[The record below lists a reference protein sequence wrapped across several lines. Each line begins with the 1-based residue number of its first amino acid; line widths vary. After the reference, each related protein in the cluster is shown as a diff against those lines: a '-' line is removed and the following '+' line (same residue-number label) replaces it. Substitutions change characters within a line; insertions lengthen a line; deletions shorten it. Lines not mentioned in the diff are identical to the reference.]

1 MSIAIRFA
9 LAGLVAAALCPG
21 AEVEVVLTDHARV
34 NPVELVPARQ
44 EASRLLAAA
53 GIVLRWSTPEPD
65 LGHPARAVVLNI
77 LPAEMARRWPA
88 GGEACG
94 YALAGWM
101 AGVFYHCVDQL
112 TEEGNGGTGMRGRL
126 LGALMAHEVGHL
138 LIGPGIHSPTG
149 IMKAHWGSRDLLL
162 IRQGRLAFL
171 PSDAAQI
178 RARLGRPE

>member
-53 GIVLRWSTPEPD
+53 GIVLRRSTPEPD

-77 LPAEMARRWPA
+77 LPAENGPAMASWRRSLWICTCRLDGRSVLPLRGPVD
-88 GGEACG
+88 GGG
-94 YALAGWM
+94 
-101 AGVFYHCVDQL
+101 
-112 TEEGNGGTGMRGRL
+112 
-126 LGALMAHEVGHL
+126 
-138 LIGPGIHSPTG
+138 
-149 IMKAHWGSRDLLL
+149 
-162 IRQGRLAFL
+162 
-171 PSDAAQI
+171 
-178 RARLGRPE
+178 